1 MSKYIRVKRDSSDE
15 VYVDANDLIIGL
27 MKKSEK
33 SSSETERNIYK
44 QIIKLITDIRDS
56 SN

>member
-15 VYVDANDLIIGL
+15 VYVDANDLIIEL